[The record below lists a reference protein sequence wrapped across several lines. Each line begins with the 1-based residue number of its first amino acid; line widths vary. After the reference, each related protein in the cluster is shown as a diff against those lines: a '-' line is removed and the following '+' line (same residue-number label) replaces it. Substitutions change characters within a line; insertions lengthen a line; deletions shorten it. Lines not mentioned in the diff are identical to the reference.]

1 MFQPLLDAFIESAP
15 IKKKIT
21 SKSPPLKIA
30 VANWWGGAEEFK
42 KSALYFILSQR
53 YTITLHQNPNESS
66 DLVFGSPIGS
76 ARKILSYKNTK
87 RVFYTGENEVPNF
100 NLFDYA
106 IGFDELD
113 FRDRYLRMPLYYA
126 SLHYKAE
133 SVNDTTAP
141 YKIKDNSL
149 YALKKPSHHFK
160 ENHPNLCA
168 VVNDESDPLKRGFA
182 SFVASNPNAPIRNAF
197 YDALNSIEPVAGGGS
212 VKNTLGYNVKN
223 KSEFLSQY
231 KFNLC
236 FENTQGYGYV
246 TEKIIDAYFSHT
258 IPIYWGSPSVAKDFN
273 PKSFVNVC
281 DFKNFDEA
289 IDYVRY
295 LHTHP
300 NAYLDMLYENP
311 LNTLDGKAYFY
322 QNLSFKKILDFFK
335 TILEN
340 DTIYHNNPFVF
351 YRDLNNPFVFYRD
364 LNEPLVSIDDLR
376 VNYDD
381 LRVNYDDLRVNYDD
395 LRVNYDDLR
404 VNYDDLRVNYDD
416 LRVNYDDLRVN
427 YERLL
432 QNASPLLE
440 LSQNTTFKI
449 YRKAYQKS
457 LPLLRA
463 VRKLV
468 KKLGL

>member
-1 MFQPLLDAFIESAP
+1 MFQPLLDAFIESAS
-15 IKKKIT
+15 IEKMA
-21 SKSPPLKIA
+21 SKFPPLKIA

-42 KSALYFILSQR
+42 KSALYFILSQH
-53 YTITLHQNPNESS
+53 YTITYHRNPKEHA
-66 DLVFGSPIGS
+66 DIVFGNPLGS
-76 ARKILSYKNTK
+76 ARKILSYQNAK

-113 FRDRYLRMPLYYA
+113 FRDRYLRMPLYYDR
-126 SLHYKAE
+126 LHHKAE

-141 YKIKDNSL
+141 YKLKPDSL
-149 YALKKPSHHFK
+149 YALKKPTHHFK

-168 VVNDESDPLKRGFA
+168 VVNNESDPLKRGFA

-197 YDALNSIEPVAGGGS
+197 YDALNSIEPVTGGGS
-212 VKNTLGYNVKN
+212 VKNTLGYKVENKN
-223 KSEFLSQY
+223 EFLSQY

-236 FENTQGYGYV
+236 FENSQGYGYV
-246 TEKIIDAYFSHT
+246 TEKILDAYFSHT

-273 PKSFVNVC
+273 PKSFVNVH

-289 IDYVRY
+289 IDYIRY

-311 LNTLDGKAYFY
+311 LNEIDGKAGFY
-322 QNLSFKKILDFFK
+322 QDLSFEKILDFFK

-340 DTIYHNNPFVF
+340 DTIYHCDGSS
-351 YRDLNNPFVFYRD
+351 YSALHRDLH
-364 LNEPLVSIDDLR
+364 EPLVSIDDLR

-404 VNYDDLRVNYDD
+404 VNY
-416 LRVNYDDLRVN
+416 
-427 YERLL
+427 EHLL

-449 YRKAYQKS
+449 YYKAYQKS

-463 VRKLV
+463 VRKWI
-468 KKLGL
+468 KK

>member
-1 MFQPLLDAFIESAP
+1 MFQPLLDAYIDSTQIEETTH
-15 IKKKIT
+15 K
-21 SKSPPLKIA
+21 PPLNIA
-30 VANWWGGAEEFK
+30 LANWWPLDKRESKGFRK
-42 KSALYFILSQR
+42 KFILHFILSQR
-53 YTITLHQNPNESS
+53 YTITLHRNP
-66 DLVFGSPIGS
+66 DKPADIVFGSPIGS
-76 ARKILSYKNTK
+76 ARKILSYQNAK

-113 FRDRYLRMPLYYA
+113 FNNRYLRMPLYYDR
-126 SLHYKAE
+126 LHHKAE
-133 SVNDTTAP
+133 SVNDTTSP

-149 YALKKPSHHFK
+149 YALKKPTHHFK

-168 VVNDESDPLKRGFA
+168 VVNGKTDPLKRGFA
-182 SFVASNPNAPIRNAF
+182 SFVASNPNAPKRNAF
-197 YDALNSIEPVAGGGS
+197 YDALNSIEPVTGGGS
-212 VKNTLGYNVKN
+212 VKNTLGYKVKN

-236 FENTQGYGYV
+236 FENSQGYGYV

-273 PKSFVNVC
+273 PKSFVNVH
-281 DFKNFDEA
+281 DFNNFDEA
-289 IDYVRY
+289 IDYIRY

-322 QNLSFKKILDFFK
+322 QDLSFKKILDFFK

-340 DTIYHNNPFVF
+340 DTIYHKSSTSFMWEG
-351 YRDLNNPFVFYRD
+351 DLH
-364 LNEPLVSIDDLR
+364 EPLISIDDLR

-416 LRVNYDDLRVN
+416 LRVNYDDLRIN

-440 LSQNTTFKI
+440 LSQNTSFKI

-463 VRKLV
+463 IRRWV
-468 KKLGL
+468 KK

>member
-1 MFQPLLDAFIESAP
+1 MFQPLLDAYIESAP
-15 IKKKIT
+15 IKKKLHI
-21 SKSPPLKIA
+21 SSPPPPLKIA
-30 VANWWGGAEEFK
+30 VANWWGDEEVKEFK
-42 KSALYFILSQR
+42 KNILYFILSQR
-53 YTITLHQNPNESS
+53 YTIALHQNPNEPS

-76 ARKILSYKNTK
+76 ARKILSYQNTK
-87 RVFYTGENEVPNF
+87 RVFYTGENESPNF

-113 FRDRYLRMPLYYA
+113 FNDRYLRMPLYYA
-126 SLHYKAE
+126 YLHYKAE
-133 SVNDTTAP
+133 IVNDTTSP
-141 YKIKDNSL
+141 YKLKTDSL
-149 YALKKPSHHFK
+149 YTLKKPSHKFK

-168 VVNDESDPLKRGFA
+168 LINDESDPLKRGFA
-182 SFVASNPNAPIRNAF
+182 SFVASNPNAPKRNAF
-197 YDALNSIEPVAGGGS
+197 YDALNAIKPVTGGGS
-212 VKNTLGYNVKN
+212 VRNTLGYKVEN

-236 FENTQGYGYV
+236 FENSQGYGYV

-281 DFKNFDEA
+281 DFKDFDEA

-295 LHTHP
+295 LHTHK

-311 LNTLDGKAYFY
+311 LNTIDGKAYFY

-340 DTIYHNNPFVF
+340 DTIYHKPSTSFMWEG
-351 YRDLNNPFVFYRD
+351 DLHK
-364 LNEPLVSIDDLR
+364 PLASI
-376 VNYDD
+376 
-381 LRVNYDDLRVNYDD
+381 
-395 LRVNYDDLR
+395 
-404 VNYDDLRVNYDD
+404 
-416 LRVNYDDLRVN
+416 DDLRVN

-463 VRKLV
+463 IRRWV
-468 KKLGL
+468 KK

>member
-1 MFQPLLDAFIESAP
+1 MFQPLLDAYVESAS
-15 IKKKIT
+15 IEKMA
-21 SKSPPLKIA
+21 SKSPPPLKIA
-30 VANWWGGAEEFK
+30 VANWWGDKEVEEFK
-42 KSALYFILSQR
+42 KNILYFILSQR
-53 YTITLHQNPNESS
+53 YTITLHQNPNKPQ
-66 DLVFGSPIGS
+66 DLVFSNPLGS
-76 ARKILSYKNTK
+76 ARKILSYQNAK
-87 RVFYTGENEVPNF
+87 RVFYTGENESPNF

-113 FRDRYLRMPLYYA
+113 FRDRYLRMPLYYDR
-126 SLHYKAE
+126 LHHKAE

-149 YALKKPSHHFK
+149 YALKKPSHCFK

-168 VVNDESDPLKRGFA
+168 VVDGKTDPLKRGFA
-182 SFVASNPNAPIRNAF
+182 SFVASNANAPKRNAF
-197 YDALNSIEPVAGGGS
+197 YDALNSIEPVTGGGA
-212 VKNTLGYNVKN
+212 VRNTLGYKVGN

-236 FENTQGYGYV
+236 FENSQGYGYV
-246 TEKIIDAYFSHT
+246 TEKILDAYFSHT

-273 PKSFVNVC
+273 PKSFVNVH
-281 DFKNFDEA
+281 DFNNFDEA
-289 IDYVRY
+289 IDYIKY

-322 QNLSFKKILDFFK
+322 QDLSFKKILDFFK

-340 DTIYHNNPFVF
+340 DTIYHCNDAH
-351 YRDLNNPFVFYRD
+351 YSALHRD
-364 LNEPLVSIDDLR
+364 LNEPLVTIDDLR

-381 LRVNYDDLRVNYDD
+381 LRVNYDDLRVNYD
-395 LRVNYDDLR
+395 N
-404 VNYDDLRVNYDD
+404 
-416 LRVNYDDLRVN
+416 LRVN

-463 VRKLV
+463 IRRWV
-468 KKLGL
+468 KK

>member
-1 MFQPLLDAFIESAP
+1 MFQPLLDAYVESAS
-15 IKKKIT
+15 IEKMA

-30 VANWWGGAEEFK
+30 VANWWGDKEVKEFK
-42 KSALYFILSQR
+42 KNILYFILIQH
-53 YTITLHQNPNESS
+53 YTITLHQNPNKPQ
-66 DLVFGSPIGS
+66 DLVFSNPLGS
-76 ARKILSYKNTK
+76 ARKILSYQNAK

-113 FRDRYLRMPLYYA
+113 FRDRYLRMPLYYDR
-126 SLHYKAE
+126 LHHKAE

-141 YKIKDNSL
+141 YKLKDNSL
-149 YALKKPSHHFK
+149 YTLKKPTHHFK
-160 ENHPNLCA
+160 ENHPHLCA
-168 VVNDESDPLKRGFA
+168 VVNNESDPLKRGFA

-197 YDALNSIEPVAGGGS
+197 YDALNAIEPVTEGGS
-212 VKNTLGYNVKN
+212 VRNTLGYNVKN

-340 DTIYHNNPFVF
+340 DTIHHKSSTSFMWE
-351 YRDLNNPFVFYRD
+351 RDLHK
-364 LNEPLVSIDDLR
+364 PLATI
-376 VNYDD
+376 
-381 LRVNYDDLRVNYDD
+381 
-395 LRVNYDDLR
+395 
-404 VNYDDLRVNYDD
+404 DD

-440 LSQNTTFKI
+440 LSQNTIFKI

-457 LPLLRA
+457 LLLLRA
-463 VRKLV
+463 MRKLI

>member
-1 MFQPLLDAFIESAP
+1 M
-15 IKKKIT
+15 
-21 SKSPPLKIA
+21 
-30 VANWWGGAEEFK
+30 ANWWGGTEEFK
-42 KSALYFILSQR
+42 KSTLYFILSQH
-53 YTITLHQNPNESS
+53 YTITLHQNPNKPS

-76 ARKILSYKNTK
+76 ARKILSYQNTK

-126 SLHYKAE
+126 HLHYKAQ

-141 YKIKDNSL
+141 YKIKTDSL
-149 YALKKPSHHFK
+149 YTLKKPSHHFK

-168 VVNDESDPLKRGFA
+168 VVNNESDPLKRGFA
-182 SFVASNPNAPIRNAF
+182 SFVASNPNAPKRNAF
-197 YDALNSIEPVAGGGS
+197 YDALNSIEPVTGGGS
-212 VKNTLGYNVKN
+212 VRNTLGYNVKN

-273 PKSFVNVC
+273 PKSFVNVH

-311 LNTLDGKAYFY
+311 LNTIDGKAGFY
-322 QNLSFKKILDFFK
+322 QDLSFEKILDFFK
-335 TILEN
+335 NILEN
-340 DTIYHNNPFVF
+340 DTIYHCNDAH
-351 YRDLNNPFVFYRD
+351 YSALHRD
-364 LNEPLVSIDDLR
+364 LNEPLVSVDGLR
-376 VNYDD
+376 
-381 LRVNYDDLRVNYDD
+381 REH
-395 LRVNYDDLR
+395 
-404 VNYDDLRVNYDD
+404 DD

-449 YRKAYQKS
+449 YRKIYQKS

-463 VRKLV
+463 IRRWV

>member
-1 MFQPLLDAFIESAP
+1 MFQPLLDAYIDSTRLDETDY
-15 IKKKIT
+15 K
-21 SKSPPLKIA
+21 PPLNIA
-30 VANWWGGAEEFK
+30 LANWWPLDKRESKGFRK
-42 KSALYFILSQR
+42 KFILHFILSQH
-53 YTITLHQNPNESS
+53 YKITLHRNP
-66 DLVFGSPIGS
+66 DKPADIVFGNPLGS
-76 ARKILSYKNTK
+76 ARKILSYQNTK

-141 YKIKDNSL
+141 YKLKDNSL
-149 YALKKPSHHFK
+149 YTLKKPSHHFK
-160 ENHPNLCA
+160 EKHPHLCA

-197 YDALNSIEPVAGGGS
+197 YDALNAIEPVTGGGS
-212 VKNTLGYNVKN
+212 VRNTLGYSVKN
-223 KSEFLSQY
+223 KNEFLSQY

-236 FENTQGYGYV
+236 FENTQNYGYV

-281 DFKNFDEA
+281 DFKDFDEA

-311 LNTLDGKAYFY
+311 LNALDGKAYFY

-340 DTIYHNNPFVF
+340 DTIYHNNPFIF
-351 YRDLNNPFVFYRD
+351 YRDLH
-364 LNEPLVSIDDLR
+364 EPLAAIDHLR
-376 VNYDD
+376 ADYDH
-381 LRVNYDDLRVNYDD
+381 LRADYDHLRADYDH
-395 LRVNYDDLR
+395 LRADYDHLR
-404 VNYDDLRVNYDD
+404 ADYD
-416 LRVNYDDLRVN
+416 
-427 YERLL
+427 RLL

-449 YRKAYQKS
+449 YYKAYQKS
-457 LPLLRA
+457 LPLLRTI
-463 VRKLV
+463 RRWV
-468 KKLGL
+468 KK

>member
-1 MFQPLLDAFIESAP
+1 MFQPLLDAFIESAS
-15 IKKKIT
+15 IEKMA
-21 SKSPPLKIA
+21 SKSPPPLKIA
-30 VANWWGGAEEFK
+30 VANWWGDEEVKEFK

-53 YTITLHQNPNESS
+53 YAITLHQNP
-66 DLVFGSPIGS
+66 DKPADIVFGNPLGS
-76 ARKILSYKNTK
+76 ARKILSYQNTK

-106 IGFDELD
+106 IDFDELD
-113 FRDRYLRMPLYYA
+113 FRDRCLRMPLYYA
-126 SLHYKAE
+126 HLHYEAE
-133 SVNDTTAP
+133 LVNDTTAP
-141 YKIKDNSL
+141 YKLKDNSL

-160 ENHPNLCA
+160 ENHPHLCA
-168 VVNDESDPLKRGFA
+168 VVNNESDPLKRGFA

-197 YDALNSIEPVAGGGS
+197 YDALNSIEPVTGGGA
-212 VKNTLGYNVKN
+212 VKNTLGYKVKN
-223 KSEFLSQY
+223 KNEFLSQY

-236 FENTQGYGYV
+236 FENSQGYGYV

-273 PKSFVNVC
+273 PKSFVNVH

-289 IDYVRY
+289 IDYIRY

-311 LNTLDGKAYFY
+311 LNSINGKAYFY

-340 DTIYHNNPFVF
+340 DTIYHKSSTSFMWEC
-351 YRDLNNPFVFYRD
+351 DLHK
-364 LNEPLVSIDDLR
+364 PLVTIDDLR

-381 LRVNYDDLRVNYDD
+381 LRVNYDDLRVNYD
-395 LRVNYDDLR
+395 
-404 VNYDDLRVNYDD
+404 
-416 LRVNYDDLRVN
+416 
-427 YERLL
+427 RLL

-440 LSQNTTFKI
+440 LSQNTSFKI
-449 YRKAYQKS
+449 YRKIYQKS

-463 VRKLV
+463 IRRWV
-468 KKLGL
+468 KK

>member
-1 MFQPLLDAFIESAP
+1 MFQPLLDAYIDSTQIEETTH
-15 IKKKIT
+15 K
-21 SKSPPLKIA
+21 PPLNIA
-30 VANWWGGAEEFK
+30 LANWWPLDKRESKGFRK
-42 KSALYFILSQR
+42 KFILYFILSQH
-53 YTITLHQNPNESS
+53 YTITLHRNP
-66 DLVFGSPIGS
+66 DKPADIVFGNPLGA
-76 ARKILSYKNTK
+76 ARKILSYQNTK

-113 FRDRYLRMPLYYA
+113 FNIRYLRMPLYYDK
-126 SLHYKAE
+126 LHHKAE

-149 YALKKPSHHFK
+149 YALKKPSHCFEK
-160 ENHPNLCA
+160 NHPNLCA

-182 SFVASNPNAPIRNAF
+182 SFVASNPNAPKRNAF
-197 YDALNSIEPVAGGGS
+197 YDALNSIEPVSGGGA
-212 VKNTLGYNVKN
+212 VKNTLGYKVKN

-236 FENTQGYGYV
+236 FENSQGYGYV

-273 PKSFVNVC
+273 PKSFVNVH
-281 DFKNFDEA
+281 DFNNFDEA
-289 IDYVRY
+289 IDYIKY

-322 QNLSFKKILDFFK
+322 QDLSFKKILDFFK

-340 DTIYHNNPFVF
+340 DTIYHNNPFI
-351 YRDLNNPFVFYRD
+351 FYRD

-376 VNYDD
+376 VNY
-381 LRVNYDDLRVNYDD
+381 
-395 LRVNYDDLR
+395 
-404 VNYDDLRVNYDD
+404 
-416 LRVNYDDLRVN
+416 
-427 YERLL
+427 EHLL
-432 QNASPLLE
+432 QNATPLLE

-449 YRKAYQKS
+449 YRKIYQKS
-457 LPLLRA
+457 LPLLHAIR
-463 VRKLV
+463 RWV
-468 KKLGL
+468 KKLNQTPCAIIADATFLKPAILAPKTKLVGSLNSLAV

>member
-1 MFQPLLDAFIESAP
+1 MFQPLLDAYTNSTHLDETTH
-15 IKKKIT
+15 K
-21 SKSPPLKIA
+21 PPLNIA
-30 VANWWGGAEEFK
+30 LANWWPLKNSEK
-42 KSALYFILSQR
+42 KGFRDFILHVILKQR
-53 YTITLHQNPNESS
+53 YTITLHQNPNEPS
-66 DLVFGSPIGS
+66 DLVFGNPLEQ
-76 ARKILSYKNTK
+76 ARKILSYQNTK
-87 RVFYTGENEVPNF
+87 RVFYTGENEAPNF

-106 IGFDELD
+106 IGFDELH
-113 FRDRYLRMPLYYA
+113 FNDRYLRMPLYYA

-141 YKIKDNSL
+141 YKLKDNSL
-149 YALKKPSHHFK
+149 YTLKKPSHKFK
-160 ENHPNLCA
+160 ENHPHLCA
-168 VVNDESDPLKRGFA
+168 LIHNESDPLKRGFA

-197 YDALNSIEPVAGGGS
+197 YDALNAIEPVTGGGS
-212 VKNTLGYNVKN
+212 VRNTLGYNVKN

-340 DTIYHNNPFVF
+340 DTIYHNNPFI
-351 YRDLNNPFVFYRD
+351 FYRD
-364 LNEPLVSIDDLR
+364 LNEPLVSVDNLR
-376 VNYDD
+376 MDHDN
-381 LRVNYDDLRVNYDD
+381 LRMDHDNLRMDHDN
-395 LRVNYDDLR
+395 LRMDHDNLR
-404 VNYDDLRVNYDD
+404 MDHDNLRMDHDN
-416 LRVNYDDLRVN
+416 LRMDHDNLRREH
-427 YERLL
+427 ERLL
-432 QNASPLLE
+432 SKATPLLE
-440 LSQNTTFKI
+440 LSQNTSFKI

-457 LPLLRA
+457 LPLLCAIR
-463 VRKLV
+463 RWV
-468 KKLGL
+468 KK

>member
-1 MFQPLLDAFIESAP
+1 MFQPLLDAYVDSTRLDETDY
-15 IKKKIT
+15 K
-21 SKSPPLKIA
+21 PPLNVA
-30 VANWWGGAEEFK
+30 LANWWPLDKRESKGFRK
-42 KSALYFILSQR
+42 KFILHFILSQR
-53 YTITLHQNPNESS
+53 YTITLHQNP
-66 DLVFGSPIGS
+66 DKPADIVFGNPLGS
-76 ARKILSYKNTK
+76 ARKILSYQNTK

-113 FRDRYLRMPLYYA
+113 FRDRYLRMPLYYDR
-126 SLHYKAE
+126 LHHKTE

-149 YALKKPSHHFK
+149 YTLKKPSHHFK

-168 VVNDESDPLKRGFA
+168 VVNNESDPLKRGFA
-182 SFVASNPNAPIRNAF
+182 SFVASNPNAPKRNAF
-197 YDALNSIEPVAGGGS
+197 YDALNSIEPVTGGGA

-281 DFKNFDEA
+281 DFKDFNEA

-295 LHTHP
+295 LHTHK

-311 LNTLDGKAYFY
+311 LNTIDGKAYFY
-322 QNLSFKKILDFFK
+322 QDLSFEKILAFFK

-340 DTIYHNNPFVF
+340 DTIYHDNPFT
-351 YRDLNNPFVFYRD
+351 LYRD
-364 LNEPLVSIDDLR
+364 LNEPLASIDDLR
-376 VNYDD
+376 REHDD
-381 LRVNYDDLRVNYDD
+381 LRREHDDLRREHDD
-395 LRVNYDDLR
+395 LRREHDDLR
-404 VNYDDLRVNYDD
+404 REHDDLRREHDD
-416 LRVNYDDLRVN
+416 LRREHDDLRVN

-463 VRKLV
+463 IRRWV
-468 KKLGL
+468 KK

>member
-1 MFQPLLDAFIESAP
+1 MFQPLLDAFIESAS
-15 IKKKIT
+15 IEKMA

-53 YTITLHQNPNESS
+53 YTITLHQNPNKPS

-76 ARKILSYKNTK
+76 ARKILSYQNTK
-87 RVFYTGENEVPNF
+87 RVFYAGENEVPNF

-126 SLHYKAE
+126 SLHYKAQ

-149 YALKKPSHHFK
+149 YALKKPSHFFK

-182 SFVASNPNAPIRNAF
+182 SFVASNPNAPKRNAF
-197 YDALNSIEPVAGGGS
+197 YDALNSIEPVTGGGA

-236 FENTQGYGYV
+236 FENSQGYGYV

-281 DFKNFDEA
+281 DFKDFDEA

-295 LHTHP
+295 LHTHK

-322 QNLSFKKILDFFK
+322 QDLSFKKILDFFK

-340 DTIYHNNPFVF
+340 DTIYHKPSTSFMWE
-351 YRDLNNPFVFYRD
+351 RDLHK
-364 LNEPLVSIDDLR
+364 PLATIDNLR
-376 VNYDD
+376 ADYD
-381 LRVNYDDLRVNYDD
+381 
-395 LRVNYDDLR
+395 
-404 VNYDDLRVNYDD
+404 
-416 LRVNYDDLRVN
+416 
-427 YERLL
+427 RLL

-440 LSQNTTFKI
+440 LSQNTSFKI
-449 YRKAYQKS
+449 YRKTYQKS

-463 VRKLV
+463 IRRWV

>member
-1 MFQPLLDAFIESAP
+1 MFQPLLDAYIDSTQIEQ
-15 IKKKIT
+15 T
-21 SKSPPLKIA
+21 SHKPPLNA
-30 VANWWGGAEEFK
+30 ALANWWPLDKRESKGFRK
-42 KSALYFILSQR
+42 KFILHFILSQR
-53 YTITLHQNPNESS
+53 YKITLHQNPNEPS

-76 ARKILSYKNTK
+76 ARKILSYQNTK

-106 IGFDELD
+106 IGFDELN
-113 FRDRYLRMPLYYA
+113 FRDRYLRMPLYYDR
-126 SLHYKAE
+126 LHHKAE

-141 YKIKDNSL
+141 YKIKSDSL
-149 YALKKPSHHFK
+149 YTLKKPSHHFK

-168 VVNDESDPLKRGFA
+168 VVNNESDPLKRGFA
-182 SFVASNPNAPIRNAF
+182 SFVASNPNAPKRNAF
-197 YDALNSIEPVAGGGS
+197 YDALNAIEPVTGGGS
-212 VKNTLGYNVKN
+212 VRNTLGYNVKN

-281 DFKNFDEA
+281 DFKDFDEA

-311 LNTLDGKAYFY
+311 LNEIDGKAVFY

-340 DTIYHNNPFVF
+340 DTIYHNNPFI
-351 YRDLNNPFVFYRD
+351 FYRD
-364 LNEPLVSIDDLR
+364 LNEPLISIDDLR
-376 VNYDD
+376 VNYD
-381 LRVNYDDLRVNYDD
+381 
-395 LRVNYDDLR
+395 
-404 VNYDDLRVNYDD
+404 
-416 LRVNYDDLRVN
+416 
-427 YERLL
+427 RLL
-432 QNASPLLE
+432 QDASPLLE

-463 VRKLV
+463 IRRWV

>member
-1 MFQPLLDAFIESAP
+1 MFQPLLDAYIDSTRLDETDY
-15 IKKKIT
+15 K
-21 SKSPPLKIA
+21 PPLNIA
-30 VANWWGGAEEFK
+30 LANWWPLDKRESKGFRK
-42 KSALYFILSQR
+42 FILHFILSQR
-53 YTITLHQNPNESS
+53 YKITIHQNPNEPS

-76 ARKILSYKNTK
+76 ARKILSYKNAK

-113 FRDRYLRMPLYYA
+113 FRDRYLRMPLYYDR
-126 SLHYKAE
+126 LHHKAE
-133 SVNDTTAP
+133 SVNDTTSP
-141 YKIKDNSL
+141 YKLKADSL

-168 VVNDESDPLKRGFA
+168 VVNNESDPLKRGFA

-197 YDALNSIEPVAGGGS
+197 YDALNSIEPVTGGGS
-212 VKNTLGYNVKN
+212 VKNTLGYKVENKN
-223 KSEFLSQY
+223 EFLSQY

-236 FENTQGYGYV
+236 FENSQGYGYV
-246 TEKIIDAYFSHT
+246 TEKILDAYFSHT

-273 PKSFVNVC
+273 PKSFVNVH
-281 DFKNFDEA
+281 DFNNFDEA
-289 IDYVRY
+289 IDYIRY
-295 LHTHP
+295 LHAHP

-311 LNTLDGKAYFY
+311 LNTIDGKAGFY
-322 QNLSFKKILDFFK
+322 QDLSFEKILDFFK

-340 DTIYHNNPFVF
+340 DTIYHCDGSS
-351 YRDLNNPFVFYRD
+351 YSALHRD

-404 VNYDDLRVNYDD
+404 VNYDDLRVNYD
-416 LRVNYDDLRVN
+416 
-427 YERLL
+427 RLL

-457 LPLLRA
+457 LPLLCAIR
-463 VRKLV
+463 RWV